1 MSRAKPLP
9 PEERRSALLA
19 AARARFAHMGYH
31 RTGIAEIVEDCGV
44 ARGTFYRYFDSK
56 RAIFA
61 VVLAEIME
69 EVVSVVRPIDV
80 STPIPPQVL
89 ANLER
94 LVRAITADD
103 VCRVLFVE
111 AVGIDEEA
119 DDALRA
125 FYGGALSR
133 IEAALRTGVQLGVVR
148 DGDMRLRARC
158 LLGLLKEPVVQA
170 ALDKVPLDVPALIG
184 ELLAVMR
191 TGILIGS

>member
-1 MSRAKPLP
+1 MPRS
-9 PEERRSALLA
+9 SALLA